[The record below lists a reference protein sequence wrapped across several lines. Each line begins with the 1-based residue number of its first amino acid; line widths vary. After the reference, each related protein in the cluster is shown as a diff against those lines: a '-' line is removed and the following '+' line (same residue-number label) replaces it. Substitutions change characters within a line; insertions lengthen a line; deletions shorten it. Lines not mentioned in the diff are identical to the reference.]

1 MIGSATLRQMIRS
14 KVCGL
19 DGHVF
24 FMKDSDLKAP
34 FPSPPP
40 FGVDAVFAEGER
52 RRVDPMSLSTIHH
65 DKLIHKFD
73 LNAETPIFEHAPTV
87 AQQRFVVPEGQFGS
101 KPQGVRDESHLAPE
115 FKGKSGEP
123 MASHGGQAPLHDA
136 AGLHQ
141 RDTPI
146 DGARDEAP
154 CPRDHAPRGGDD
166 GSRGASNSNGD
177 YLHSPYTW
185 DDSSGEDHQDPTSGI
200 SCSNGSVPTRSRAC
214 KEDREQARTIPGM
227 HSMRVGEE
235 GLGRELRGPDHQRA
249 DPDLCTSPR
258 NSKSSRRNRDGCHAK
273 HSSLFGKLGQVL
285 FAIVATQLGT
295 SFQNFDKEDFWN
307 NNYEESGR
315 SVESSTLFP
324 RISDLGR
331 SGHGGRGHGGPGN
344 MNGVLP
350 QDESLFGDGPNILKS
365 GMRKRLKHHA

>member
-1 MIGSATLRQMIRS
+1 
-14 KVCGL
+14 
-19 DGHVF
+19 
-24 FMKDSDLKAP
+24 
-34 FPSPPP
+34 
-40 FGVDAVFAEGER
+40 
-52 RRVDPMSLSTIHH
+52 MSLSTIHH

-365 GMRKRLKHHA
+365 GMRKRLKHHARRALQLSKNAREIITEKASTAR